1 MNAIMK
7 QWGKLTLMEWVLMAL
22 LAALNG
28 VATSLLSH
36 LNQLLTSLG
45 GSMLTSTI
53 VGLYMIYGL
62 LAMYI
67 IRKPGAA
74 LFTYLIGALMQIMVG
89 TSYGPWSAIAA
100 ALCYAVIVEP
110 LFFLVK
116 YKKFDWSMMLF
127 TGVAMTPLWYIVA
140 AFMFGYIHYESLVL
154 VITLAIRCVS
164 GMLLCGGLTKW
175 LGDRLK
181 HTRYVRPFALG
192 REAMGLREKG

>member
-1 MNAIMK
+1 MLKKNFVQEWRKI
-7 QWGKLTLMEWVLMAL
+7 TLMEWVLMAL
-22 LAALNG
+22 LAAMNG
-28 VATSLLSH
+28 VLTSLLSH
-36 LNQLLTSLG
+36 VNQLLTSLG

-74 LFTYLIGALMQIMVG
+74 LFTYLIGALMQVMIG
-89 TSYGPWSAIAA
+89 TSYGPWSAIVA

-110 LFFLVK
+110 LFYLFR
-116 YKKFDWSMMLF
+116 YKRFGWSVMLF
-127 TGVAMTPLWYIVA
+127 TGVAMTPLWYIIA
-140 AFMFGYIHYESLVL
+140 AFMFGYIHYESWVLIVTL
-154 VITLAIRCVS
+154 VIRCIS

-175 LGDRLK
+175 LGDRIK

-192 REAMGLREKG
+192 RDSIDRSA